1 MAIFASTTTSGYSDP
16 LKAMSIKAL
25 EQRYKDMQA
34 QQATQQA
41 AMFTPENT
49 QTPIQGLAQVA
60 NVAADAFRSNRADQ
74 ATAAGRNEL
83 AGIIAQGPQG
93 PNGDWSP
100 QQQAVM
106 SRRSP
111 EDLTKIWQQMHEN
124 RQNVRTEG
132 GLNTRADALNTTNL
146 AINKQ
151 TTDTSRA
158 NVQDQEAGATG
169 RTSMTLASKEKEGG
183 LDRAASSEQ
192 LESKQ
197 EQETKMARLN
207 ADLAAAQK
215 EKDYAQ
221 QNNLADRAAAADQ
234 NITRLKADLTAQEN
248 RQGEKFQA
256 SQLNQ
261 KLAQDEK
268 LHALQREAVAANL
281 EKQIAA
287 TSGDKIKQQAADE
300 RLLRIGADINT
311 QRDLIKQAHEA
322 RLAADER
329 QSKAALQTQAEKAT
343 SGDVATRTGSA
354 EKIAAAEAAA
364 KADALAKDP
373 KRAEAIR
380 SAETDYRKGLSH
392 LDNLEE
398 ATKILQHPK
407 GIYTGAAQNAAPI
420 AGGIPGI
427 GGMLVDK
434 EKAQNTARFNTI
446 VGEDAIRDM
455 ATTLK
460 GSSTNYEMGEF
471 KKMKNDPNISD
482 TQRAAQLQ
490 KVVKNARADLA
501 AQAKEVQAIG
511 GDIGRVDTAMRGGGA
526 AAADVPRPAGKSD
539 SELIAEAEA
548 AKKAGKPAAAVDAQ
562 LQKWLMGK

>member
-93 PNGDWSP
+93 PDGSWSP
-100 QQQAVM
+100 QQQSVM

-169 RTSMTLASKEKEGG
+169 RTGMTLASKEKEGA
-183 LDRAASSEQ
+183 LDRTASSEA

-197 EQETKMARLN
+197 EHETKMARLQ
-207 ADLAAAQK
+207 ADLAGAQK

-221 QNNLADRAAAADQ
+221 QNNLADRSAAADQ
-234 NITRLKADLTAQEN
+234 NITRLRAELTAQEN
-248 RQGEKFQA
+248 RAGERFQT
-256 SQLNQ
+256 SQLGT
-261 KLAQDEK
+261 KIASDER
-268 LHALQREAVAANL
+268 LQGLQREAVAANL
-281 EKQIAA
+281 ERQIAA
-287 TSGDKIKQQAADE
+287 NSGLKDKENAANE
-300 RLLRIGADINT
+300 KLARIAADINT
-311 QRDLIKQAHEA
+311 QRDLIKQAHEE

-329 QSKAALQTQAEKAT
+329 RSKEGLAADERRSKESLQTNKIA
-343 SGDVATRTGSA
+343 SD
-354 EKIAAAEAAA
+354 EKIAAAEAAEKA
-364 KADALAKDP
+364 KALASDP
-373 KRAEAIR
+373 KRNEAIR

-407 GIYTGAAQNAAPI
+407 GIYTGAAQYAAPV
-420 AGGIPGI
+420 AGGIPGV

-490 KVVKNARADLA
+490 KVVKAARADLA

-511 GDIGRVDTAMRGGGA
+511 GDLGRVDTAMRGGGGDVQSVGSE
-526 AAADVPRPAGKSD
+526 ADALKLAPGTRFKLPDGRTGTAR
-539 SELIAEAEA
+539 
-548 AKKAGKPAAAVDAQ
+548 
-562 LQKWLMGK
+562 